1 MTASINV
8 CHLSAKSL
16 QLFDFMT
23 FKLLQLVSLYFWM
36 NQRQRL
42 SAALNA
48 AGQVRQRLSAV
59 GEDRQ
64 WQWQWQWLNAALLDR
79 RQ

>member
-1 MTASINV
+1 
-8 CHLSAKSL
+8 
-16 QLFDFMT
+16 MT

-48 AGQVRQRLSAV
+48 AGQVRQKLSAV
-59 GEDRQ
+59 GEDR
-64 WQWQWQWLNAALLDR
+64 QWQWLNAALLDR
-79 RQ
+79 RQWNAACSTQCCWARQAEAQHDH